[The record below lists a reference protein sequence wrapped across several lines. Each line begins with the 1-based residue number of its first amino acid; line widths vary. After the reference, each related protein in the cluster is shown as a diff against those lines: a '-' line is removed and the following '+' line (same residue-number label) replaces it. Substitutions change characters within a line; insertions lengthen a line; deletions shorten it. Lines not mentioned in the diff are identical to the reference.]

1 MSTGR
6 GSNPFDYIIF
16 ERKKRRKMEKKL
28 RVVLIGA
35 GAIAKFHLNGILAK
49 KECELYGL
57 CDSAS
62 DDRLQKKQEEFQIPH
77 VTKDYRDFVNDP
89 EVDIA
94 IVATPD
100 YSHME
105 ITCAFLRAGKHVLLE
120 KPMALRLEECEEMRR
135 VEKESGKRLMVGQV
149 CRYNNNFVQ
158 AKKLLD
164 EGKIGDLVFV
174 ESEYAHSYAKSRGYD
189 DWRVNPEREGVIGGG
204 CHAID
209 LLRWIAGDPTEVQAY
224 SNHKYLTDW
233 PVNDSTIAIYK
244 FPNNVIGKVF
254 CSIGV
259 NRDYTMRTCIYG
271 TEGTLIFDS
280 RTTEMYLYQS
290 KNINPDGPGFAKAQ
304 VLPCDPMGHN
314 MTAEISDFV
323 DAILSDRPNPISSLE
338 GASTVAVCRATVEA
352 AKKGASVQ
360 IVYPEA

>member
-1 MSTGR
+1 
-6 GSNPFDYIIF
+6 
-16 ERKKRRKMEKKL
+16 MEKKL
-28 RVVLIGA
+28 HVVLIGA
-35 GAIAKFHLNGILAK
+35 GAIAKFHLDGIRAK

-105 ITCAFLRAGKHVLLE
+105 IACAFLRSGKHVLLE

-164 EGKIGDLVFV
+164 EGKIGELVFV
-174 ESEYAHSYAKSRGYD
+174 ESEYAHDYMRARGYD
-189 DWRVNPEREGVIGGG
+189 DWRVNPLREGVIGGG

-209 LLRWIAGDPTEVQAY
+209 FLRWVAGNPTEVSAY
-224 SNHKYLTDW
+224 STHKYLTDW
-233 PVNDSTIAIYK
+233 PVNDTTIAIYK
-244 FPNNVIGKVF
+244 FPNDVIGKVF

-259 NRDYTMRTCIYG
+259 KRDYTMRTCLYG
-271 TEGTLIFDS
+271 TEGTIIFES
-280 RTTEMYLYQS
+280 RGTEMKLYQCD
-290 KNINPDGPGFAKAQ
+290 KKGGMYTVPRL
-304 VLPCDPMGHN
+304 LPCQPVGHN

-323 DAILSDRPNPISSLE
+323 DAIIAGKPNPISSIE
-338 GASTVAVCRATVEA
+338 GASTVAVCRATVES
-352 AKKGASVQ
+352 AKLGQPVQ
-360 IVYPEA
+360 IVYPED